1 MEQSRLEALEKQL
14 TSSLLGWGVTS
25 TVVGSALWATGWRSG
40 RPGLLRFGR
49 QTALWGATDAAIAL
63 AGSRG
68 RRRRGDLD
76 QAEVDRKARTL
87 LITLVVNGM
96 ADVAYVAGGARV
108 WARTAPAQPSTQDF
122 DEVSVSQTYW
132 GMGRGDGAAIIIQG
146 AFLLVLDTV
155 FALRL
160 SRVRV

>member
-1 MEQSRLEALEKQL
+1 MEQRDLEAAEERL
-14 TSSLLGWGVTS
+14 TSILLGWGAAS
-25 TVVGSALWATGWRSG
+25 TVLGSALWAAGWRS
-40 RPGLLRFGR
+40 RRTELLRFGR

-63 AGSRG
+63 AGSLS
-68 RRRRGDLD
+68 RRRRGELD
-76 QAEVDRKARTL
+76 QAEVDGKARTL

-108 WARTAPAQPSTQDF
+108 WARTGSAQRSTPDFQDA
-122 DEVSVSQTYW
+122 SVSQTYW

-146 AFLLVLDTV
+146 GFLLVLDTV

-160 SRVRV
+160 SGKRH

>member
-14 TSSLLGWGVTS
+14 TTSLLGWGVTS
-25 TVVGSALWATGWRSG
+25 TLVGSALWATGWRSG

-49 QTALWGATDAAIAL
+49 QTALWGATDAAIAR

-122 DEVSVSQTYW
+122 DEVLVSQTYW

-160 SRVRV
+160 ARERR